1 MMSSS
6 ITQRVKSFHN
16 ADWLP
21 LAAHTLHSHVTKI
34 ALSPSGKTS
43 RRNEIN
49 AETATKSKSY
59 VFDLKYVQSADNLYY
74 TTNVPGNGHCGIYA
88 ILRGG
93 DVLAEQSDWS
103 FCDRLG
109 DYKFTW
115 NDALKVHRELHD
127 FIMSIEADFHSKKT
141 CPMYNWKGKCDSVS
155 MYYGTKRKHSH
166 LKDFLL
172 KLWDP
177 HYFRELVGKHV
188 EDLSRW
194 LNTTNH
200 IPLFALWLKCTI
212 FVYSKLMTPRKPGHY
227 SDQTFIAFYRHDD
240 NVQVG
245 IFWEKLVAPFADS
258 LLVFY
263 QNKHYQQCR
272 LHPDVELSQFK
283 LVDYNSD
290 DDKLIHGGNVDLCD
304 SSTGSATPTQS
315 KSTDNSDSDNPS
327 VNDTPTQTVERTD
340 NSDSDDQSVQSPYKN
355 LKSPRRIVYD
365 SDSSLQGQ
373 PEKKQKTKQIVIHRC
388 PIGSPEQRKLANESD
403 RTVSEF
409 WVRDY
414 KRNGEVYTEWRN
426 DRLSSVDISCDLV
439 RRLIYLVPT
448 PHCTVTPF
456 KCAWIPPSKVYDAMD
471 IVNSLLKQG
480 LPFFKHHLLLRS
492 SYNWVKPVYEMDSLK
507 EAMKLIREG
516 NMTMDELFDDGTC
529 GHLKGPDGLCIAKHK
544 ATRAKTD
551 MIAYKVGACAHKKDR
566 LSVCQTACYIGFM
579 YSDITHMWNDDG
591 SISKGTVK
599 LWFQCDGN
607 CVHSK
612 TRDLNRLVGEDRQA
626 VLKRH
631 FLDEAE
637 ELSDRKAEKVF
648 NRENG
653 GTNPNGEGKIQ
664 TYSQVYKIKQ
674 EAKQAYK
681 ETKLGLVSK
690 NDFVNFY
697 KAISDVRIQDIEWRG
712 GDINYLMSDNSVD
725 TRFAGIL
732 RYFRINYDC
741 YYNKK
746 TTPLEALFF
755 DYYALLAFHYC
766 AKDGRVVLNIDG
778 TGSQVGWGV
787 VLGPNVCVQRWEMTM
802 RALFLAAN
810 EEAKDVV
817 KKNVKPYSLWQY
829 HATKTDTEGLTEALK
844 SFFGG
849 QTDLGLPFHK
859 PLGFLTDCA
868 PQIIAAIM
876 RALAFDD
883 SDEIITKV
891 MYCNVM
897 TVLIAH
903 CETRQWEK
911 ELTKKVLD
919 FALTILPTLCKWC
932 RAHVI
937 RAIDRW
943 ISRTQS
949 PAIVANRKSFHIMA
963 ITLARHMTSSL
974 SFIHS
979 IINFGFVMYISQCT
993 FLRVKKTDAITYRP
1007 NVSTE
1012 KMNEITSL
1020 VKAFF
1025 HRQYSALSRKLS
1037 QCYKDLTDITC
1048 VDRKNYMTE
1057 SLIQSVIDAA
1067 VSEKLQF
1074 SVSYCVDNDGD
1085 TGKLLSNILFGCYGK
1100 LKDEEDDERWEVISS
1115 VPEARFLYNQVSS
1128 TEFSE
1133 INGSSSETVLVLNP
1147 LFDPSLSGY
1156 MMAQWGRNFALFHTG
1171 VNDMCLRGRDAVL

>member
-1 MMSSS
+1 M
-6 ITQRVKSFHN
+6 
-16 ADWLP
+16 
-21 LAAHTLHSHVTKI
+21 
-34 ALSPSGKTS
+34 
-43 RRNEIN
+43 
-49 AETATKSKSY
+49 
-59 VFDLKYVQSADNLYY
+59 
-74 TTNVPGNGHCGIYA
+74 
-88 ILRGG
+88 
-93 DVLAEQSDWS
+93 
-103 FCDRLG
+103 
-109 DYKFTW
+109 
-115 NDALKVHRELHD
+115 
-127 FIMSIEADFHSKKT
+127 
-141 CPMYNWKGKCDSVS
+141 
-155 MYYGTKRKHSH
+155 
-166 LKDFLL
+166 
-172 KLWDP
+172 
-177 HYFRELVGKHV
+177 
-188 EDLSRW
+188 
-194 LNTTNH
+194 
-200 IPLFALWLKCTI
+200 
-212 FVYSKLMTPRKPGHY
+212 
-227 SDQTFIAFYRHDD
+227 
-240 NVQVG
+240 
-245 IFWEKLVAPFADS
+245 
-258 LLVFY
+258 
-263 QNKHYQQCR
+263 
-272 LHPDVELSQFK
+272 
-283 LVDYNSD
+283 
-290 DDKLIHGGNVDLCD
+290 
-304 SSTGSATPTQS
+304 
-315 KSTDNSDSDNPS
+315 
-327 VNDTPTQTVERTD
+327 
-340 NSDSDDQSVQSPYKN
+340 
-355 LKSPRRIVYD
+355 
-365 SDSSLQGQ
+365 
-373 PEKKQKTKQIVIHRC
+373 
-388 PIGSPEQRKLANESD
+388 
-403 RTVSEF
+403 
-409 WVRDY
+409 
-414 KRNGEVYTEWRN
+414 
-426 DRLSSVDISCDLV
+426 
-439 RRLIYLVPT
+439 
-448 PHCTVTPF
+448 
-456 KCAWIPPSKVYDAMD
+456 
-471 IVNSLLKQG
+471 
-480 LPFFKHHLLLRS
+480 
-492 SYNWVKPVYEMDSLK
+492 
-507 EAMKLIREG
+507 
-516 NMTMDELFDDGTC
+516 
-529 GHLKGPDGLCIAKHK
+529 
-544 ATRAKTD
+544 
-551 MIAYKVGACAHKKDR
+551 
-566 LSVCQTACYIGFM
+566 
-579 YSDITHMWNDDG
+579 
-591 SISKGTVK
+591 
-599 LWFQCDGN
+599 
-607 CVHSK
+607 
-612 TRDLNRLVGEDRQA
+612 
-626 VLKRH
+626 
-631 FLDEAE
+631 
-637 ELSDRKAEKVF
+637 
-648 NRENG
+648 
-653 GTNPNGEGKIQ
+653 
-664 TYSQVYKIKQ
+664 
-674 EAKQAYK
+674 
-681 ETKLGLVSK
+681 
-690 NDFVNFY
+690 
-697 KAISDVRIQDIEWRG
+697 G

-810 EEAKDVV
+810 EWAKDVV
-817 KKNVKPYSLWQY
+817 KKNVKTYSLWQY
-829 HATKTDTEGLTEALK
+829 HATKTDTEGLTEVMK

-911 ELTKKVLD
+911 EFTKKVLD

-1156 MMAQWGRNFALFHTG
+1156 MMTQWGRNFALFHTG
-1171 VNDMCLRGRDAVL
+1171 VNDMCLCGRDAVLENSNQGIEGVFGDTKHDPDLLIASKDPATFLHYLAKRQRESSGKLVNQLRRLDQIVEFKNRKIKTEESYGNAEDERENKVDVGWAKKIDRREEILKELNDYYYLNRRVAVMRLRSTIMFLLMESNWVWIRSSWIDVPFTNGSTSTARTSAFSAIIKLGVCSPK

>member
-1 MMSSS
+1 MISRVFPWERRRALSASLSQMQFNFSNKESWVQSLFLSAWPYVCLYLKNPSRLYLRFLRTRRRSPCFDAGGIRRRKKWALAKARSFPVDLSYPHDCDSDTGAKSLMDAASTPSPNKTQVAFASYTESATNEATAWLTAATTDGCEIDWGDQKQSALSEEEMEQFGSIEFLYGELRGIADIATAPWPPWDELSPDMKRLLYDTSQAAFTDTPLMSSS

-59 VFDLKYVQSADNLYY
+59 VFDLKYVESADDLYY

-103 FCDRLG
+103 FRDRLG

-115 NDALKVHRELHD
+115 NDALKVRRELHD

-227 SDQTFIAFYRHDD
+227 SDQTFIAFYCHDD

-414 KRNGEVYTEWRN
+414 KRNGKVYTEWRN
-426 DRLSSVDISCDLV
+426 DRLSSVYISCDLV

-480 LPFFKHHLLLRS
+480 LPFFNHHLLLRS

-690 NDFVNFY
+690 NNFVNFY

-712 GDINYLMSDNSVD
+712 G
-725 TRFAGIL
+725 
-732 RYFRINYDC
+732 
-741 YYNKK
+741 
-746 TTPLEALFF
+746 
-755 DYYALLAFHYC
+755 
-766 AKDGRVVLNIDG
+766 
-778 TGSQVGWGV
+778 
-787 VLGPNVCVQRWEMTM
+787 
-802 RALFLAAN
+802 
-810 EEAKDVV
+810 
-817 KKNVKPYSLWQY
+817 
-829 HATKTDTEGLTEALK
+829 
-844 SFFGG
+844 
-849 QTDLGLPFHK
+849 
-859 PLGFLTDCA
+859 
-868 PQIIAAIM
+868 
-876 RALAFDD
+876 
-883 SDEIITKV
+883 
-891 MYCNVM
+891 
-897 TVLIAH
+897 
-903 CETRQWEK
+903 
-911 ELTKKVLD
+911 
-919 FALTILPTLCKWC
+919 
-932 RAHVI
+932 
-937 RAIDRW
+937 
-943 ISRTQS
+943 
-949 PAIVANRKSFHIMA
+949 
-963 ITLARHMTSSL
+963 
-974 SFIHS
+974 
-979 IINFGFVMYISQCT
+979 
-993 FLRVKKTDAITYRP
+993 
-1007 NVSTE
+1007 
-1012 KMNEITSL
+1012 
-1020 VKAFF
+1020 
-1025 HRQYSALSRKLS
+1025 
-1037 QCYKDLTDITC
+1037 
-1048 VDRKNYMTE
+1048 
-1057 SLIQSVIDAA
+1057 
-1067 VSEKLQF
+1067 
-1074 SVSYCVDNDGD
+1074 
-1085 TGKLLSNILFGCYGK
+1085 
-1100 LKDEEDDERWEVISS
+1100 
-1115 VPEARFLYNQVSS
+1115 
-1128 TEFSE
+1128 
-1133 INGSSSETVLVLNP
+1133 
-1147 LFDPSLSGY
+1147 GY
-1156 MMAQWGRNFALFHTG
+1156 
-1171 VNDMCLRGRDAVL
+1171 